1 MELFRRNE
9 LGEIHTI
16 EAKEEHLFLGVCCG
30 IALVPRGKSDNHIC
44 FIILTED
51 DGNWFVTN
59 NLLSTHWLPDL
70 EKQLEYAK
78 SWLIKNAEKDSYGY
92 RFKES

>member
-1 MELFRRNE
+1 MELYRRNE
-9 LGEIHTI
+9 LGDIHTI
-16 EAKEEHLFLGVCCG
+16 EASEEHLFLGTCCG
-30 IALVPRGKSDNHIC
+30 IALVPRGPNDNHIC

-59 NLLSTHWLPDL
+59 NLLSTYWLPDL

-78 SWLIKNAEKDSYGY
+78 SWLIKNTDKDKYGY
-92 RFKES
+92 KFKN